1 MSEPTSTERRPIMQ
15 TLRSA
20 QRDDRTLRDSSE
32 VGVLIKP
39 VKLRHPWRNVF
50 AILLI
55 LLVALFAADAAS
67 RKAYDW
73 PAFGKYIFDE
83 RISQAALVTIE
94 LTVLAMV
101 GAIVLG
107 LLLAI
112 MRLSPNPVLKSV
124 SWTYVWIFR
133 GTPLYVQL
141 VLWGLLATIYQKIS
155 FGLPFREP
163 WVSFSTAQALSPFW
177 LAVLG
182 LALNEASYLSEIMR
196 AGIISVHRGQHEAS
210 TALGLSWAQ
219 TMWWVVLPQAMRIII
234 PPTGNEVIGMLKAT
248 SLVTAVPF
256 SLDLFARAQAIS
268 VETFNPV
275 PLLLVACAWYL
286 AITSVLMVGQHYL
299 EKRFNRGTTHIGQA
313 LAAGK

>member
-1 MSEPTSTERRPIMQ
+1 MSS
-15 TLRSA
+15 
-20 QRDDRTLRDSSE
+20 SSE
-32 VGVLIKP
+32 TLALNHPHEPRSGGDDHDLIKA
-39 VKLRHPWRNVF
+39 VKLRHPWRNVV
-50 AILLI
+50 AVVLI
-55 LLVALFAADAAS
+55 LLVALFVIDAS
-67 RKAYDW
+67 QRKAYDW
-73 PAFGKYIFDE
+73 SAFGKYIFDE
-83 RISQAALVTIE
+83 RISQAALVTLE
-94 LTVLAMV
+94 LTVLSMI

-107 LLLAI
+107 LILAI
-112 MRLSPNPVLKSV
+112 MRLSPNPVLKAV

-133 GTPLYVQL
+133 GTPVYVQL

-155 FGLPFREP
+155 FGIPFMHP
-163 WVSFSTAQALSPFW
+163 WASFNTAQTLSPFW

-196 AGIISVHRGQHEAS
+196 AGIISVHGGQQEAA
-210 TALGLSWAQ
+210 TALGLSWGQ
-219 TMWWVVLPQAMRIII
+219 TMRWIVLPQAMRIII

-286 AITSVLMVGQHYL
+286 AITSVLMVGQYYL
-299 EKRFNRGTTHIGQA
+299 EKRFSRGTKTIVA
-313 LAAGK
+313 SAK

>member
-1 MSEPTSTERRPIMQ
+1 MHSSVQPADGSVRSDASAETG
-15 TLRSA
+15 TLI
-20 QRDDRTLRDSSE
+20 T
-32 VGVLIKP
+32 P

-50 AILLI
+50 AVVLI
-55 LLVALFAADAAS
+55 LIVVFVIIDAS
-67 RKAYDW
+67 QRKAFDW

-83 RISQAALVTIE
+83 RISQAALVTLE
-94 LTVLAMV
+94 LTVLAMI
-101 GAIVLG
+101 GAIILG

-112 MRLSPNPVLKSV
+112 MRLSPNPVLKAV

-141 VLWGLLATIYQKIS
+141 VLWGLLATIYQQIS
-155 FGLPFREP
+155 FGIPFREP
-163 WVSFSTAQALSPFW
+163 WVSFSTSQVLSAFW

-196 AGIISVHRGQHEAS
+196 AGIISVHRGQNEAA
-210 TALGLSWAQ
+210 TALGLSWSQ
-219 TMWWVVLPQAMRIII
+219 TMRWVVLPQAMRIII

-256 SLDLFARAQAIS
+256 SLDLFAKAQAIS

-299 EKRFNRGTTHIGQA
+299 EKRFNRGTTHSGQA
-313 LAAGK
+313 LASGK